1 VEAPF
6 GEAREDFRHGCREE
20 ERLSAFPWAEID
32 DLADGG
38 EEAHIHHA
46 IDLIK
51 DESFE
56 SAKAH
61 GGAVKVVDEASR
73 GSDDDVSALAEVLHL
88 LAITDAP
95 VKQSDFDISE
105 RSVLSERFS
114 DLVG

>member
-32 DLADGG
+32 DFADGG

-56 SAKAH
+56 STKAH
-61 GGAVKVVDEASR
+61 GGTVKVVDEAAW

-88 LAITDAP
+88 LAITDAT
-95 VKQSDFDISE
+95 VEQSDFDISE
-105 RSVLSERFS
+105 RSVLFERFS
-114 DLVG
+114 NLVG